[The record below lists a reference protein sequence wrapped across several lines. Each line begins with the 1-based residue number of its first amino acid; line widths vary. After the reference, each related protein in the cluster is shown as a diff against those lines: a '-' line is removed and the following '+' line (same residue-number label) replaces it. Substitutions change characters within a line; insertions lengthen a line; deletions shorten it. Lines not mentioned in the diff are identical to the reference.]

1 MDLNKVRRDIM
12 KAVRINKEREKTNTY
27 YSDMLSNVLHT
38 DQDAGDI
45 KKQTIDF
52 MDNILDIK

>member
-1 MDLNKVRRDIM
+1 MDLNKIRRDIM
-12 KAVRINKEREKTNTY
+12 KAVKINKELEKNNTY
-27 YSDMLSNVLHT
+27 YSDILSNVLHA